1 MPNNERMFQYGKNVL
16 VTGATSGIGLAT
28 AKYLADKG
36 FQVYGL
42 ARHRGPEVS
51 GVRWIQADTTKVE
64 TLEKAFDEIPEL
76 GIIIHCAG
84 FGISGSA
91 ECTPLDAAKSQMEVN
106 YFGVLNVNNVF
117 LKKLR
122 ENEKSLVLITSSVA
136 GLLPIPFQS
145 HYSSSKYALEAYGEA
160 LAMEGKP
167 FGIRVCIVEPGDT
180 KTGFTKNR
188 MHYEPE
194 SSPYFDKC
202 VRAVQKMEKDEQE
215 GKSPETVARV
225 FFKQITKKK
234 PNVRIAV
241 GSLYKVLCFLSRVM
255 PYPVRQ
261 FILSKMY

>member
-1 MPNNERMFQYGKNVL
+1 
-16 VTGATSGIGLAT
+16 
-28 AKYLADKG
+28 
-36 FQVYGL
+36 
-42 ARHRGPEVS
+42 
-51 GVRWIQADTTKVE
+51 
-64 TLEKAFDEIPEL
+64 
-76 GIIIHCAG
+76 
-84 FGISGSA
+84 
-91 ECTPLDAAKSQMEVN
+91 MEVN
-106 YFGVLNVNNVF
+106 YFGVLNVNSVF
-117 LKKLR
+117 LRKLR

-188 MHYEPE
+188 MHHEPE
-194 SSPYFDKC
+194 SSPYFESC
-202 VRAVQKMEKDEQE
+202 VRAVTKMEKDEQQ
-215 GKSPETVARV
+215 GKAPETVADEFLR
-225 FFKQITKKK
+225 QIIKKR

-241 GSLYKVLCFLSRVM
+241 GAMYKVLCFLSRIM